1 MYFHGSVFIMNRLSD
16 VYLQFEIMTGS
27 EHLMDQID
35 IDLLKLLQADS
46 RMTIS
51 KLSKNLALSR
61 PSVSERVHRLQ
72 ERGVIEEFSARVS
85 PAAVGRE
92 TILFM
97 QISEL
102 KITPLEFE
110 RLIKEEIDIIEC
122 HRVTGQTSY
131 FIKAAVS
138 RIEGLALLVDRL
150 IPYGKINTSVVLSSP
165 VPHRHIFPEGKY

>member
-1 MYFHGSVFIMNRLSD
+1 MNILSRFS
-16 VYLQFEIMTGS
+16 LQFEILPGS
-27 EHLMDQID
+27 DYKMDQID
-35 IDLLKLLQADS
+35 IDLLKLLQSDS
-46 RMTIS
+46 RMAIS
-51 KLSKNLALSR
+51 ELSKHLALSR

-72 ERGVIEEFSARVS
+72 ERGVIKEFSARVS
-85 PAAVGRE
+85 PAAVGRD
-92 TILFM
+92 TTLFI

-110 RLIKEEIDIIEC
+110 RLIKEETDIIEC

-138 RIEGLALLVDRL
+138 KIEGLALLVDRL

-165 VPHRHIFPEGKY
+165 VSYRHILPQDTK